1 MPRLFRIMKYL
12 KQFCI
17 ILLFTVLGE
26 ALHAL
31 LPLPV
36 PAAIYGLVLL
46 FLALLFRLIRPEAI
60 RETSGF
66 LVSLLPLLFVAPLVG
81 LAASFDLIRGDILVI
96 LLIIVVGLV
105 LTFGVSGAVVQ
116 GLLNRR
122 QK

>member
-1 MPRLFRIMKYL
+1 MPRLFRIMKHL
-12 KQFCI
+12 QQFGI

-26 ALHAL
+26 ALHGL

-46 FLALLFRLIRPEAI
+46 FLALLFRLILPEAI

-81 LAASFDLIRGDILVI
+81 LAASFDLIRGDILAI

>member
-1 MPRLFRIMKYL
+1 MPRFFRIMKYL
-12 KQFCI
+12 KQFGI

-46 FLALLFRLIRPEAI
+46 FLALLFRLIRPETI

-81 LAASFDLIRGDILVI
+81 LAASFDLIRGDILAI
-96 LLIIVVGLV
+96 LLIIVAGLV

>member
-26 ALHAL
+26 ALHGL

-60 RETSGF
+60 RETSDF

>member
-12 KQFCI
+12 KQFGI

-60 RETSGF
+60 REMSGF

-81 LAASFDLIRGDILVI
+81 LAASFDLIRGDILAI
-96 LLIIVVGLV
+96 LLIIVAGLV

>member
-1 MPRLFRIMKYL
+1 MKYL

-17 ILLFTVLGE
+17 ILFFSLLGE

-46 FLALLFRLIRPEAI
+46 FLALLFKLIRPEAI

-81 LAASFDLIRGDILVI
+81 LVASFDLIRGDILAI
-96 LLIIVVGLV
+96 LLIIVVGLI